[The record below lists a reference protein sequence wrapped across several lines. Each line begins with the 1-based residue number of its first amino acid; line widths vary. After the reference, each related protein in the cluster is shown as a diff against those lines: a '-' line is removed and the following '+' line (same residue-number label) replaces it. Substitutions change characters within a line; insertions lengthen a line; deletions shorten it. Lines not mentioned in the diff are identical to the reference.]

1 MMAEPTPKR
10 PSKKKIIMARSAE
23 LFRTR
28 GYSATSMRDIADAV
42 GIEAASLYNH
52 ISAKTDLLRE
62 IIFGIASH
70 CNEHLEELRQSPKTP
85 GEKIEELIRFHVR
98 LMINRYDEYSVMT
111 RDWNHLNE
119 THLPEFARQRRS
131 YVQQMEQIVSDG
143 IASGEFKG
151 NIDKKLAVMTL
162 FSSLNWMPQWYDPSG
177 KIDPQLGSQ
186 LADMLVNGLKK

>member
-1 MMAEPTPKR
+1 MAEPTPKR

-70 CNEHLEELRQSPKTP
+70 CNEHLEELQQSPKTP

-143 IASGEFKG
+143 IASGEFK
-151 NIDKKLAVMTL
+151 NIIPYVAVLNILSAVMGLEFWHRSLKRHSDQEMENHIVAHLTL
-162 FSSLNWMPQWYDPSG
+162 
-177 KIDPQLGSQ
+177 
-186 LADMLVNGLKK
+186 GLKN